1 MQRAVHLPAVPQLGS
16 LHSFA
21 NTART
26 VVGLGFVAAAFY
38 NTANGIADFTAYHD
52 FAADSW
58 LPGYAEAWANLVV
71 PVLPMALVLLVLF
84 ELAVAALVLGSGREV
99 RLGLGAATVFV
110 LALVPAN
117 LETLANIPLAAV
129 LIALAIP
136 WYETS
141 MWRRLWRLPS
151 P

>member
-1 MQRAVHLPAVPQLGS
+1 MQRAVLSAVPGMGS

-21 NTART
+21 NAARIL
-26 VVGLGFVAAAFY
+26 VGLGFVAAAAY
-38 NTANGIADFTAYHD
+38 NTANGLTDFTAYHD
-52 FAADSW
+52 FAAGSW

-117 LETLANIPLAAV
+117 AATLVNIPLAAV
-129 LIALAIP
+129 LMALAIP
-136 WYETS
+136 RYEQS
-141 MWRRLWRLPS
+141 MWKRFSILRGC
-151 P
+151 

>member
-1 MQRAVHLPAVPQLGS
+1 MQRAVHLPAVPQMGS

-21 NTART
+21 NAARI
-26 VVGLGFVAAAFY
+26 VVGLGFVAAAIY
-38 NTANGIADFTAYHD
+38 NTVNGIADFTAYHD

-84 ELAVAALVLGSGREV
+84 ELSVAALVLGSGREV

-117 LETLANIPLAAV
+117 LETLANIPLAAMLV
-129 LIALAIP
+129 ALALP
-136 WYETS
+136 QYDQS
-141 MWRRLWRLPS
+141 LWRWLAS
-151 P
+151 LRR